1 MFDHRW
7 GKGKGASTLPNGD
20 KLAWITVGGR
30 TSCYVPAVQKKT
42 GHVVPGIKEETADD
56 SDTDDKLKKSKGKE
70 VKTQDAAEDKVKP
83 RKASAKGAKAQKV
96 EEADVKPKAGKG
108 RKSASRETNVEEN
121 VEPPRKK
128 ARVKQEAVKE
138 QKAPGPK
145 AKSAKK
151 TNGDDSVVLS
161 GRRRST
167 RLSNG
172 A

>member
-7 GKGKGASTLPNGD
+7 GKGKGANTLPNGD

-42 GHVVPGIKEETADD
+42 GHVVPGIKAEAAEDDDTETKPD
-56 SDTDDKLKKSKGKE
+56 KSKGRKGKNQGAE
-70 VKTQDAAEDKVKP
+70 QDE
-83 RKASAKGAKAQKV
+83 
-96 EEADVKPKAGKG
+96 VKPKNGGVKGQAAKKYAEADAKPKKG
-108 RKSASRETNVEEN
+108 RSRNSVAQEITDAE

-128 ARVKQEAVKE
+128 AKVKQEVAEKK
-138 QKAPGPK
+138 KAPK
-145 AKSAKK
+145 AKPAKK
-151 TNGDDSVVLS
+151 ANGTDAAGAS

>member
-42 GHVVPGIKEETADD
+42 GHVVSGIKEEAADD
-56 SDTDDKLKKSKGKE
+56 SNPDDKPKKSKGNKGKTDDIQEGE
-70 VKTQDAAEDKVKP
+70 VKP
-83 RKASAKGAKAQKV
+83 NKASKKSPKV
-96 EEADVKPKAGKG
+96 EKSEETDAKQKKGKG
-108 RKSASRETNVEEN
+108 RKSAAPEMDEEED

-128 ARVKQEAVKE
+128 ARVKQEVVKE
-138 QKAPGPK
+138 QKAPK

-151 TNGDDSVVLS
+151 TNDAGSVVAS